1 MDLRILMRFFNSYY
15 CNKFTTYQKWKK
27 NWHISLKKTIKRI
40 FRNSIIKKIIHVKK
54 KYMYLIRAADVWDTL
69 FKNVREYHIMTQN
82 LRLMYSDSYDLN
94 KLLIYKT
101 IILIFERFFKNFKKN
116 ETVQWAYI

>member
-1 MDLRILMRFFNSYY
+1 MYLRILMRFFNSYY

-27 NWHISLKKTIKRI
+27 NRHISLKKTIKRI
-40 FRNSIIKKIIHVKK
+40 FRNSIIKKMIHVK
-54 KYMYLIRAADVWDTL
+54 KYMYLIRVADVWDTL

-82 LRLMYSDSYDLN
+82 LRLMYSDSHNLN
-94 KLLIYKT
+94 KFLIYKT